1 VRFQEVSCLS
11 TSCQQGL
18 SSSPAQGEGG
28 GYQQRSSH
36 PRQESGFTLIE
47 LMIAAGIVAILAAI
61 ALPTYTQYTKRSY
74 RGDAKTALLNN
85 AQYLER
91 NFTQSNC
98 YHQYDSDN
106 NGSCDTAVTL
116 PNTQSPL
123 QGDAVYAISATTLT
137 ATTYTLTATPINPGP
152 MAGDACGNLTINHL
166 GVKGVSGDAD
176 GNGTAGGA
184 SDIVACWNK

>member
-1 VRFQEVSCLS
+1 MNC
-11 TSCQQGL
+11 L
-18 SSSPAQGEGG
+18 SSSCHQQCPSPSQGEGEG
-28 GYQQRSSH
+28 CQQRH
-36 PRQESGFTLIE
+36 NDQRRESGFTLIE
-47 LMIAAGIVAILAAI
+47 LMIAAGIIAILAAI

-74 RGDAKTALLNN
+74 RGDAKATLFND

-116 PNTQSPL
+116 PNTQSPHE
-123 QGDAVYAISATTLT
+123 GDAVYAISATTLT
-137 ATTYTLTATPINPGP
+137 ATTYTLTATPVNPGP

-166 GVKGVSGDAD
+166 GQKGVSGDYD
-176 GNGTAGGA
+176 GDGTAGGA